1 MGVKG
6 GWEEGEPEDVNKK
19 VGGTEAAE
27 KKEGVE
33 VEVMVVAEC
42 GDGGELVMCWEGEG
56 EPDGGLRE
64 ELGIDE
70 DEKGWR
76 RARSG
81 GVATGEGEGGAG
93 RAGGVLVGLLAL
105 VGEEIDSC
113 GGEVCFDIAAEGPG
127 GGREAVKP
135 G

>member
-1 MGVKG
+1 M
-6 GWEEGEPEDVNKK
+6 
-19 VGGTEAAE
+19 
-27 KKEGVE
+27 
-33 VEVMVVAEC
+33 
-42 GDGGELVMCWEGEG
+42 
-56 EPDGGLRE
+56 RE

-81 GVATGEGEGGAG
+81 GVGMGEGEGGAG
-93 RAGGVLVGLLAL
+93 RAGGVSVGFLAL
-105 VGEEIDSC
+105 VGEEIDSW
-113 GGEVCFDIAAEGPG
+113 GGEVCFDIAVEGPG